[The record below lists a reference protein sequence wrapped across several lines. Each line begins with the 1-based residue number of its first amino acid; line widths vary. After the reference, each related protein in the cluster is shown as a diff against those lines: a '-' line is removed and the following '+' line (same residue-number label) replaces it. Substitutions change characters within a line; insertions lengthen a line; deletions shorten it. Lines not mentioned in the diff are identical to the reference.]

1 MSHKTYL
8 ALTNDILG
16 ELNEVQLTS
25 SNFSSATG
33 IQKFVKDS
41 INRAYFDIANENP
54 EFPWLATTPSGDNNQ
69 DYGNAFVDTVVGQRW
84 YFLKKHSSGSHG
96 TAKDFGRVDWDNFY
110 MTTEDVGTCSTAG
123 VCSNASYSTAAT
135 CIAAGAT
142 WTDYDTQSVCTGAG
156 ASWTTTHTAPHD
168 RHNLKFL
175 AVDDWRKHHRESD
188 DDEKDTGKYS
198 TPLRVIMS
206 PDGRKFG
213 LSPLPDKVYRIYFF
227 AWEQID
233 ELTASTD
240 QVLYPEQWVSVLLAR
255 ARYYVW
261 QFKENAQ
268 LSTMALQEYNKGIRL
283 MRAYTGN
290 PQPSRMIDDR
300 IRFV

>member
-8 ALTNDILG
+8 TLANDILG
-16 ELNEVQLTS
+16 ELNEVQLTAT
-25 SNFSSATG
+25 NFSTATS

-54 EFPWLATTPSGDNNQ
+54 EFPWLATLTSGYDTD
-69 DYGNAFVDTVVGQRW
+69 DYGNSFVDTVVGQRW

-110 MTTEDVGTCSTAG
+110 MTTEDVGTCATAG
-123 VCSNASYSTAAT
+123 VCSNVSYNTAAA

-142 WTDYDTQSVCTGAG
+142 WTDYDTEAVCTGA
-156 ASWTTTHTAPHD
+156 SKVWTSTHSSPHE
-168 RHNLKFL
+168 RNTLKFVS
-175 AVDDWRKHHRESD
+175 VDNWRKYHRESD
-188 DDEKDTGKYS
+188 DSEKDTATYS
-198 TPLRVIMS
+198 KPSRVLMS

-227 AWEQID
+227 SWEQIV
-233 ELTASTD
+233 ELTAHSDTI
-240 QVLYPEQWVSVLLAR
+240 LYPEQWVSVLLAR

-261 QFKENAQ
+261 QFKENTE
-268 LSTMALQEYNKGIRL
+268 LSAMALQEYNKGIRL
-283 MRAYTGN
+283 MQAYSGN
-290 PQPSRMIDDR
+290 PQPSTMTDDR
-300 IRFV
+300 VRFV